1 MKSITTFVILAL
13 AATTWA
19 VTPPGKLGFL
29 FNIHATLT
37 ATYSAFSNYRMLK
50 SKENLEDI
58 YFDWSNQQ
66 SGGQSDFEEEEEEE
80 RLRRIK
86 GL

>member
-1 MKSITTFVILAL
+1 MKSITAFVILAL

-29 FNIHATLT
+29 FNIHAFTLT

-58 YFDWSNQQ
+58 YLDWSNQQ
-66 SGGQSDFEEEEEEE
+66 SGGETDLEEEEE

>member
-1 MKSITTFVILAL
+1 
-13 AATTWA
+13 
-19 VTPPGKLGFL
+19 
-29 FNIHATLT
+29 
-37 ATYSAFSNYRMLK
+37 MLK

-66 SGGQSDFEEEEEEE
+66 SGGESDFEEEEEEE